1 MSAIV
6 MAGLVP
12 AIHVLL
18 CCQDVD
24 ARHKAGHDAQGLGAR
39 CMNIVGVDIGGT
51 FTDLVGC
58 VDGRI
63 VTSKCSTVPADPTRG
78 VAESLSLAGCRMPE
92 LAELLHG
99 STIAIN
105 TVLERKG
112 ARTALITTR
121 GFRDTYAIGRGN
133 RIEAF
138 NLFFHRPKPLIP
150 RERTFEVTERINFQ
164 GKVLIPLAEDEVAGL
179 ASTLREQG
187 VEAVAV
193 CFLHAYANPAHER
206 RTGDILRAANPKLFV
221 TLSHEIVREY
231 REYERTSTTALNA
244 FIGPRVQSYL
254 GQLADHLHAE
264 RFGGKIS
271 IMRSN
276 GGVMSLRLAQEQ
288 PVAMMESGPV
298 AGVIGAGRLA
308 SLMGIER
315 AIAFDMGG
323 TTAKASLITGGRP
336 AIEDGYTIGG
346 EASGQPMQL
355 PVVDIV
361 EVGAG
366 GGSIAWCDATGGIHV
381 GPESAGA
388 DPGPACY
395 GKGSPD
401 PVVTDADLV
410 LGRINAGRFLN
421 GAMTLDRAAAERA
434 IADKIAGR
442 LGLGVTEAALGIAQ
456 IADAAMSLAVRAVSV
471 KKGVDPRECALIA
484 FGGAGPL
491 HAVAIAR
498 EIFIPRVIVPKV
510 PGTFSALGMLMA
522 AWRQDF
528 VRTLYGL
535 LGALDARA
543 VETVFTELAEA
554 GRAQVTRDG
563 IAPAAADFTFFADL
577 RYVGQEHTIAIP
589 VRDPR
594 LLSGDFAELRAAF
607 DAAHD
612 QRHGQ
617 AAPDERLEIVNLRL
631 VVTAARPDT
640 LAERWLSE
648 RWTPEPPVADQWREV
663 VFSDP
668 ARPLR
673 TRIVWRPPLHAG
685 ARIEGPAVIEE
696 PNATTLIH
704 PGDVAT
710 VSDAGHL
717 VIDVALGAS
726 GNTQ

>member
-1 MSAIV
+1 MYGSV
-6 MAGLVP
+6 
-12 AIHVLL
+12 
-18 CCQDVD
+18 
-24 ARHKAGHDAQGLGAR
+24 

-63 VTSKCSTVPADPTRG
+63 VTAKCSTVPADPTRG
-78 VAESLSLAGCRMPE
+78 VAESLSLAGCRAPA
-92 LAELLHG
+92 LSELLHG

-138 NLFFHRPKPLIP
+138 NLFFHRPRPLIP
-150 RERTFEVTERINFQ
+150 RERTFEVTERIDAR
-164 GKVLIPLAEDEVAGL
+164 GAVLAALAEDEVAAL
-179 ASTLREQG
+179 AKTLAAEG
-187 VEAVAV
+187 IEAVAL

-206 RTGDILRAANPKLFV
+206 RAGEILRAANPKLFV

-244 FIGPRVQSYL
+244 FVGPRVQAYL
-254 GQLADHLHAE
+254 GRLEDHLRAE
-264 RFGGKIS
+264 RFPGKIN

-276 GGVMSLRLAQEQ
+276 GGVMSVALAREQ

-308 SLMGIER
+308 TLMGIER

-336 AIEDGYTIGG
+336 AIEDGYVIGG
-346 EASGQPMQL
+346 EAGGQPMQL

-361 EVGAG
+361 EIGAG
-366 GGSIAWCDATGGIHV
+366 GGSIAWVDATGGIHV

-395 GKGSPD
+395 GKGSTD
-401 PVVTDADLV
+401 PVVTDADLL

-421 GAMTLDRAAAERA
+421 GAMQLDRAAAERA
-434 IADKIAGR
+434 IAGKIADR
-442 LGLGVTEAALGIAQ
+442 LGLSVGEAALGIAQ
-456 IADAAMSLAVRAVSV
+456 IADSAMSLAVRAVSV
-471 KKGVDPRECALIA
+471 KKGVDPRDTALIA

-498 EIFIPRVIVPKV
+498 EIFIPKVIVPKV

-522 AWRQDF
+522 SWRQDF

-535 LGALDARA
+535 LGALDRKQVEA
-543 VETVFTELAEA
+543 VFAELAEA
-554 GRAQVTRDG
+554 GRAQVARDG
-563 IAPAAADFTFFADL
+563 IATDVADFRYYADL

-589 VRDPR
+589 VREPG
-594 LLSGDFAELRAAF
+594 LLSGDFSELRAAF
-607 DAAHD
+607 DAEHD
-612 QRHGQ
+612 QRYGQ
-617 AAPDERLEIVNLRL
+617 AAPDERLEIVNVRL
-631 VVTAARPDT
+631 VVTAARADT

-648 RWTPEPPVADQWREV
+648 TWAPEAAVPDQWRDA
-663 VFSDP
+663 VFADA
-668 ARPLR
+668 ARPVR
-673 TRIVWRPPLHAG
+673 TRIVWRPSLPAG
-685 ARIEGPAVIEE
+685 ARIDGPAVIEE

-704 PGDVAT
+704 PGDAAT

-717 VIDVALGAS
+717 VIMVA
-726 GNTQ
+726 Q